1 MKHQEFY
8 KYLLSNLLFG
18 FNGVVASY
26 ILLHSTQI
34 VLLRTALGS
43 LSLLILFLLGGG
55 RFTFQKK
62 KASFLFL
69 VLSGIA
75 MGTSWMF
82 LYEAYDRIGVSVGTL
97 LYYCGPVIVMMTA
110 PVFFRE
116 RLTLGKVAGF
126 ALVLVGVLLVNGRA
140 VSGGMDLWGIG
151 CGLLSAVTYAVMVI
165 CNKKASDIGGLENP
179 TLQLLV
185 SFATVALILALR
197 QGLGMSITPGS
208 VLPILVLGLLGTGL
222 GCYWYFSS
230 LGALRAQTVAAF
242 GYLELLSAVVFSAM
256 FLGER
261 MDLLQWLGGGLIVGG
276 AVLGEWMGRHYK
288 KNGT

>member
-1 MKHQEFY
+1 MKNREFM
-8 KYLLSNLLFG
+8 KYILSNLLFG

-43 LSLLILFLLGGG
+43 LSLLVLFLVGGG
-55 RFTFQKK
+55 RFTFLRK

-69 VLSGIA
+69 VLSGVA

-82 LYEAYDRIGVSVGTL
+82 LYEAYDRIGVSIGTL
-97 LYYCGPVIVMMTA
+97 LYYCGPVIVMVTS
-110 PVFFRE
+110 PLLFRE
-116 RLTLGKVAGF
+116 RLTVGKVAGF

-140 VSGGMDLWGIG
+140 VSSGMDLWGIG

-185 SFATVALILALR
+185 SFATVALILTLR
-197 QGLGMSITPGS
+197 QGLGMSITAES
-208 VLPILVLGLLGTGL
+208 ILPIAVLGLLGTGL

-276 AVLGEWMGRHYK
+276 AVLGEWK
-288 KNGT
+288 KKK